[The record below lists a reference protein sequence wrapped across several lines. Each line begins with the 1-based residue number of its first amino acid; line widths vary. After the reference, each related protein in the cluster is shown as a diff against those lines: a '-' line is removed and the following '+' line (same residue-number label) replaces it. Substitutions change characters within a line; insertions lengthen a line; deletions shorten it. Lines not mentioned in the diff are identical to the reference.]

1 VASKHSKASKQSKAQ
16 QRQERLR
23 ELQKEQKR
31 AERRRNLMIFGVTGI
46 VALAIIGGTAYG
58 IINQKDDDGG
68 NSIETSG
75 TSQLEPDPSVGIKGV
90 ESAEIT
96 DQTHTPEDVAYPD
109 SPPAGGPHN
118 PAWQTCG
125 FYSEPI
131 EDENGVH
138 SLEHG
143 AVWITYSPDLDSADV
158 DTLKSEATPGGYVL
172 VSPRDQLPSPI
183 VATAWGYQLQLD
195 SADDPRLEQFLDK
208 FVQGPQTLEPG
219 ATCSNGIG
227 EPETGE

>member
-1 VASKHSKASKQSKAQ
+1 VARKQSTASKQTKAQ
-16 QRQERLR
+16 RRQQRLR

-31 AERRRNLMIFGVTGI
+31 AERRRNLVIFGITGI

-58 IINQKDDDGG
+58 IMQKDDGSSSAG
-68 NSIETSG
+68 PSR
-75 TSQLEPDPSVGIKGV
+75 LEPDNSVDIKGV

-96 DQTHTPEDVAYPD
+96 DQTHTEEDVDYPEN
-109 SPPAGGPHN
+109 PPAGGPHN
-118 PAWQTCG
+118 PAWQNCG

-131 EDENGVH
+131 ADENGVH

-158 DTLKSEATPGGYVL
+158 DVLRSEATPGGYVL
-172 VSPRDQLPSPI
+172 VSPRDDLPSPI

-195 SADDPRLEQFLDK
+195 SADDPRLEQFLDEY
-208 FVQGPQTLEPG
+208 VRGPQTLETA
-219 ATCSNGIG
+219 ATCSGGIG